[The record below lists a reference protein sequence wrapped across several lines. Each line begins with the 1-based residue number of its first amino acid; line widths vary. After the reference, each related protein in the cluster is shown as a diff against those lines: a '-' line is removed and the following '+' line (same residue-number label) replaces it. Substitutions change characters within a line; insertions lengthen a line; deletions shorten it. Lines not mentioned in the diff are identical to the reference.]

1 MSAET
6 GAAFAQPASA
16 HGDAVALTERA
27 LGLASNPN
35 LRDIG
40 GHRTTDGQ
48 SVRMGVV
55 YRSQALTL
63 TAADLAV
70 VNALGITGA
79 YDLRT
84 PAEIAATPSAVLA
97 GATYLS
103 LNVLGKDS
111 PAIPSVASAAQAREC
126 MEDMGREYVIS
137 APARAAFGT
146 LLTDI
151 ADSPGA
157 QLYHCSAGKDRTGWA
172 TAVILTLLGVP
183 AETVMSDY
191 LLSNT
196 HYYDSPAVQAML
208 SALPADK
215 SAIYGHMLDVKPAYL
230 QAGLDQ
236 VATSYGS
243 MYDYVHQGLGL
254 SDATIATLRH
264 RLLAGA

>member
-16 HGDAVALTERA
+16 HDDAVAVTERA

-40 GHRTTDGQ
+40 GYQTAGGQRVRT
-48 SVRMGVV
+48 GVV
-55 YRSQALTL
+55 YRSGALTL
-63 TAADLAV
+63 SAADLAV

-84 PAEIAATPSAVLA
+84 PAEIAAAPDVVPA
-97 GATYLS
+97 GATYLN

-111 PAIPSVASAAQAREC
+111 PESPSVTSAAQGQEY
-126 MEDMGREYVIS
+126 MLEMGRQYVTS
-137 APARAAFGT
+137 AAARTAFGT
-146 LLTDI
+146 LLTGI
-151 ADSPGA
+151 ADSSGA
-157 QLYHCSAGKDRTGWA
+157 QLYHCTAGKDRTGWA

-183 AETVMSDY
+183 AKTVMSDY
-191 LLSNT
+191 LLSNAY
-196 HYYDSPAVQAML
+196 YYDSPAVQAML
-208 SALPADK
+208 SALPAAK
-215 SAIYGHMLDVKPAYL
+215 SAIYKQILDVKPAYL

-236 VATSYGS
+236 VAASYGS
-243 MYDYVHQGLGL
+243 MDNYVHQGLGL
-254 SDATIATLRH
+254 SNATIAKLRN